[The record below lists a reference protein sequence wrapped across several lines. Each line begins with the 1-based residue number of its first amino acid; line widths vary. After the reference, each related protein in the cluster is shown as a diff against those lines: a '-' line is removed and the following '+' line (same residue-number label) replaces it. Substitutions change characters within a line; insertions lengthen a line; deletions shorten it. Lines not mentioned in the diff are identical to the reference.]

1 MIQNHQKDGKRVALI
16 GANGMLAHMV
26 RSLAPKVWEISPF
39 DLPDFDLTNRE
50 RVLRVLGEQRP
61 EIILNC
67 AAYTDVDG
75 CETHEELAT
84 QVNGH
89 GPGHLA
95 EAARETGATLVHIS
109 TDYVFDGRKET
120 PYIEDDSPNPLSAYG
135 RSKLRGEEAIIAS
148 GLESYFIIRTSWLY
162 GPAGKNFVETIVRLA
177 GEREELRIIADQV
190 GSPTY
195 TRDLAQAI
203 FKLLDLSHSASRV
216 PRAGLYGIY
225 HFSNTGVCSWYEFA
239 REIVEQLRQQGGAVK
254 VRDIRPIATEE
265 YPLPAIRPQYSVF
278 SKEKLVRATGLAIP
292 EWRESLAHYFAGRP
306 AAR

>member
-1 MIQNHQKDGKRVALI
+1 
-16 GANGMLAHMV
+16 MLAHMV
-26 RSLAPKVWEISPF
+26 RSLAPKVWEIYPF
-39 DLPDFDLTNRE
+39 DLPDFDLTDRE
-50 RVLRVLGEQRP
+50 RVLRILGEQRP

-75 CETHEELAT
+75 CETNEELAT
-84 QVNGH
+84 RVNGH

-95 EAARETGATLVHIS
+95 EAARETGAALVHIS

-120 PYIEDDSPNPLSAYG
+120 PYTEDDSPNPLSAYG
-135 RSKLRGEEAIIAS
+135 RSKLRGEEAILAS
-148 GLESYFIIRTSWLY
+148 GLERFFIVRTSWLY

-203 FKLLDLSHSASRV
+203 FHLLALPQPASRV
-216 PRAGLYGIY
+216 PRAGPYGIY
-225 HFSNTGVCSWYEFA
+225 HFSNTGVCSWHEFA
-239 REIVEQLRQQGGAVK
+239 REIVEQLRRQGRVVK

-265 YPLPAIRPQYSVF
+265 YPLPAPRPRYSVF